1 MRAKDLMT
9 KKIITAFKEDSIKSV
24 IEKMKNNDIGLV
36 PIVSEN
42 KKIQGVITDRDIAL
56 KLANISVE
64 TSISD
69 IMNCEFVS
77 ANPDDDIE
85 TIARMMKEYQLH
97 RILILENNEV
107 VGIISIADLAINKE
121 TNKLINDIVRDI
133 SMPNPQKEKPLK
145 YLKVDDFRL

>member
-42 KKIQGVITDRDIAL
+42 KKIQGVITDRDITL

-69 IMNCEFVS
+69 IMNYEFVS